1 MSTADSTTTTTTTFT
16 HRVQAVMAAFEAS
29 GLIDRFAA
37 NDVLLDLLD
46 AASSDDE
53 SARVM
58 SALAELPKS
67 NLVERETLAALLAG
81 LCASQN

>member
-1 MSTADSTTTTTTTFT
+1 VSTTTKTDFCN
-16 HRVQAVMAAFEAS
+16 RVHAVIGGFES
-29 GLIDRFAA
+29 TGVMDRYAA

-46 AASSDDE
+46 AAGTDEE

-58 SALAELPKS
+58 GALASLPKS
-67 NLVERETLAALLAG
+67 NLVDRAELATILVG